1 MRMALICLTIFST
14 FAFANNAQEP
24 TFYEGRQRGWFWH
37 EVEPEPEDEQEEQ
50 IPPPS
55 SVSVQAEQQA
65 LNAEW
70 LKENLEKLMQKA
82 IDEPTQEN
90 LAAYAYANRLLLD
103 MGSRFS
109 TKMQEFMEL
118 EQPLQESA
126 RRPFSQFALA
136 EFSEERNRVVQDI
149 MSVLKSKTHLW
160 FFYSSTCSFCV
171 KQIPVLQELNVRTGL
186 PILAISMDG
195 GVLPGLENFEI
206 VHDEGLR
213 VSSLFGVRVTPTM
226 HLVDNEKR
234 QPIPLSE
241 GLNSLPDLEK
251 RILLVSKE
259 AKFITDEQY
268 QLARSV
274 REISVFRNEQG
285 EIRADKAKLNDDP
298 GYLADLLRQR
308 LEDIGQYGSTS
319 ANTSSPTQIQGTA
332 VVR

>member
-14 FAFANNAQEP
+14 FTFANNAQEP
-24 TFYEGRQRGWFWH
+24 TFYDGRERGWFWH
-37 EVEPEPEDEQEEQ
+37 EVEPEEEDVQEEQ
-50 IPPPS
+50 NTPPS
-55 SVSVQAEQQA
+55 SASVPVEQQA
-65 LNAEW
+65 LNAAW

-149 MSVLKSKTHLW
+149 MSVLKSRTHLW

-171 KQIPVLQELNVRTGL
+171 KQIPVLQELHVRTGL

-213 VSSLFGVRVTPTM
+213 VSSMFGVRVTPTM

-274 REISVFRNEQG
+274 REISVFRNEHG
-285 EIRADKAKLNDDP
+285 EILADKAKLNDDP

>member
-285 EIRADKAKLNDDP
+285 EILADKAKLNDDP